1 MDHVLLIDDDHGLS
15 AMLSEYLSSEG
26 FKITAAYNG
35 HEGEAAIS
43 QGGFDAVILDIML
56 PDISGIEVLRRVR
69 GFSSV
74 PIIMLTAKGDDV
86 DRVIGLEMG
95 ADDYLAKPYFP
106 RELLARLRAILR
118 RNFRG
123 DQAEADHF
131 KIGGLELSLP
141 RREVNWNGA
150 LIELTSTEF
159 NMLSIMMRTNKAVT
173 TKESLS
179 TNVLGRKHEQY
190 DRSVDVHVGNLRRKL
205 AAATQNQCEVETI
218 RGIGYRL
225 RVAE

>member
-1 MDHVLLIDDDHGLS
+1 VDHVLLIDDDHGLS
-15 AMLSEYLSSEG
+15 TMLSEYLSSEG
-26 FKITAAYNG
+26 FRITTAYNG

-43 QGGFDAVILDIML
+43 QGGIDAVILDIML

-106 RELLARLRAILR
+106 RELVARLRAILR

-123 DQAEADHF
+123 EQTPPDDF
-131 KIGGLELSLP
+131 RSGGLELSPP
-141 RREVNWNGA
+141 RREVTWNGA
-150 LIELTSTEF
+150 PIELTSTEF
-159 NMLSIMMRTNKAVT
+159 NMLSVMIRTKKAVT
-173 TKESLS
+173 TKETLS
-179 TNVLGRKHEQY
+179 ANVLGRRHEQY

-205 AAATQNQCEVETI
+205 AAATHNRCEIETI

-225 RVAE
+225 RVSE

>member
-1 MDHVLLIDDDHGLS
+1 LDHVLLIDDDHGLS

>member
-26 FKITAAYNG
+26 FRITAAYNG

-43 QGGFDAVILDIML
+43 QGGIDAVILDIML

-106 RELLARLRAILR
+106 RELLARLRAVLR
-118 RNFRG
+118 RNFRN
-123 DQAEADHF
+123 DQSASDHF
-131 KIGGLELSLP
+131 KIGDLELSP
-141 RREVNWNGA
+141 SRREVAWNGA

-173 TKESLS
+173 TKEALS
-179 TNVLGRKHEQY
+179 TNVLGEGMNNMTAA
-190 DRSVDVHVGNLRRKL
+190 STSMSATCAGNWRRLPGTSAK
-205 AAATQNQCEVETI
+205 
-218 RGIGYRL
+218 
-225 RVAE
+225 

>member
-1 MDHVLLIDDDHGLS
+1 VDHVLLIDDDHGLS
-15 AMLSEYLSSEG
+15 TMLSEYLSSEG

-35 HEGEAAIS
+35 QEGAALIS
-43 QGGFDAVILDIML
+43 QGGIDAVILDIML

-86 DRVIGLEMG
+86 DRVVGLEMG

-123 DQAEADHF
+123 EPAASDDF
-131 KIGGLELSLP
+131 RMGDLELSPP
-141 RREVNWNGA
+141 RREVTWDGD

-159 NMLSIMMRTNKAVT
+159 NMLLVMMRTNKAVT

-179 TNVLGRKHEQY
+179 MNVLGRPHEQY

-205 AAATQNQCEVETI
+205 AAATRNHCEIETI

-225 RVAE
+225 KVSE